1 MKVLPFRPR
10 AALAPS
16 LFLALSLGLYQ
27 CAGFFQGAGKAMV
40 SDSDEARLGAQFHQ
54 TLLNN
59 DTAKREFPVFKPK
72 NQAEAEFQEYVVGL
86 CRRAVASIPENERPK
101 YDFTFTLIDKDEENA
116 FAVPGGYVY
125 IYTGIISKMEDE
137 SELAGV
143 LGHEIAHVTWHHYRD
158 ALAKTAGLG
167 LLLDVLLGDDA
178 GQLAQVVAGSLF
190 QIAALKVTRSNESE
204 ADFHGTLY
212 SGGAERNPRGIAKY
226 FARVKDM
233 GFSWISSHPGP
244 GDRVQT
250 VNAQVDANPS
260 LKAIAD
266 STHDF
271 KARFLEKTAVIR

>member
-1 MKVLPFRPR
+1 MPKFKTWTLFPLI
-10 AALAPS
+10 ALGM
-16 LFLALSLGLYQ
+16 LFMNCSCDFFGTAGGLIIPES
-27 CAGFFQGAGKAMV
+27 K
-40 SDSDEARLGAQFHQ
+40 EAQLGASFDS
-54 TLLNN
+54 TLRHT
-59 DTAKREFPVFKPK
+59 DSGRAEFPIFDAKGDPAR
-72 NQAEAEFQEYVVGL
+72 QAFVDYVAGVAKQVEAQ
-86 CRRAVASIPENERPK
+86 IPAKDRPEA
-101 YDFTFTLIDKDEENA
+101 YGFTYTIIDKDVENA

-137 SELAGV
+137 AELAGV

-158 ALAKTAGLG
+158 ALAKTAGMG
-167 LLLDVLLGDDA
+167 LLIDVLLGDDA

-212 SGGAERNPRGIAKY
+212 SGGADRNPRGIAKY

-266 STHDF
+266 SAHDF
-271 KARFLEKTAVIR
+271 RTRFIEKTAVIR